1 MFFPQFTR
9 PTKEQVTFEIN
20 KVYPGAMV
28 YYYNPIEKDPSQ
40 PLVFCW
46 KKLKILIMSDNVYLG
61 NPNLKKANTQDSIF
75 CKAN

>member
-40 PLVFCW
+40 PLVFAGR
-46 KKLKILIMSDNVYLG
+46 S
-61 NPNLKKANTQDSIF
+61 
-75 CKAN
+75 